1 VDVRGREQAA
11 ERWTFV
17 VVNRRPT
24 VVVADAV

>member
-1 VDVRGREQAA
+1 VLAAHDASA